1 MSNAPST
8 FRAESG
14 QDVHFDWDDGA
25 ELHRRHD
32 GGLLSGFRSVRRGE
46 LAELIRFVM
55 HLPEAE
61 RRDYAIEKA
70 GDHRLE
76 GHEIAALAK
85 RPDFPARGA
94 SPA

>member
-25 ELHRRHD
+25 ELHRRND
-32 GGLLSGFRSVRRGE
+32 GGLLSGFKAVRRGE

-61 RRDYAIEKA
+61 RRDYAIAKA

-76 GHEIAALAK
+76 WPEITALAA
-85 RPDFPARGA
+85 RPDFPPHGSSGA
-94 SPA
+94 

>member
-8 FRAESG
+8 FRAEGG

-25 ELHRRHD
+25 ELHRRSD
-32 GGLLSGFRSVRRGE
+32 GGLLSGFKALRRGD

-61 RRDYAIEKA
+61 RRDYVIAKA

-76 GHEIAALAK
+76 WPEITALAA
-85 RPDFPARGA
+85 RPDFPKA
-94 SPA
+94 

>member
-14 QDVHFDWDDGA
+14 QDVHFDWDDAA
-25 ELHRRHD
+25 ELHRRGD
-32 GGLLSGFRSVRRGE
+32 DGLLSGFKAVRRGQ

-55 HLPEAE
+55 HLPEQE

-76 GHEIAALAK
+76 WPEITALS
-85 RPDFPARGA
+85 RRTDFPQA
-94 SPA
+94 

>member
-14 QDVHFDWDDGA
+14 QTVHFDWDDSA

-32 GGLLSGFRSVRRGE
+32 GGLLAGFKAVRRGN

-55 HLPEAE
+55 HLPEGE
-61 RRDYAIEKA
+61 RRDYSIEKA

-76 GHEIAALAK
+76 WHEITALAK
-85 RPDFPARGA
+85 RPDFPKA
-94 SPA
+94 

>member
-14 QDVHFDWDDGA
+14 QDVHFDWDDSA

-32 GGLLSGFRSVRRGE
+32 GGLLAGFKAVRRGT

-55 HLPEAE
+55 HLPDAE
-61 RRDYAIEKA
+61 RRDYSIEKA

-76 GHEIAALAK
+76 WPEITALAK
-85 RPDFPARGA
+85 RPDFPTA
-94 SPA
+94 

>member
-14 QDVHFDWDDGA
+14 QDVHFAWDDSA

-32 GGLLSGFRSVRRGE
+32 GGLLSGFKAVRRGN
-46 LAELIRFVM
+46 LAELVRFVM
-55 HLPEAE
+55 HLTPAE
-61 RRDYAIEKA
+61 RRDYSIEKA

-76 GHEIAALAK
+76 WPEIAALAK
-85 RPDFPARGA
+85 RADFPALG
-94 SPA
+94 S